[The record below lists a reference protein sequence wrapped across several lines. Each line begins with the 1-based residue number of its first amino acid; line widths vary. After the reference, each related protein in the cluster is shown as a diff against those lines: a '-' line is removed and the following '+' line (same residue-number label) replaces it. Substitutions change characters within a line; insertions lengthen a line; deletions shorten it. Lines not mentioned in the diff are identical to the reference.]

1 MLLMFTRSVT
11 SGLFLESSGT
21 PLMTT
26 QLATTTTT
34 INSQSVT
41 LSKPQSSLHPSTSIL
56 SASHDT
62 ILKTSSTIQIKKSQ
76 KLTASKTESLQNSH
90 VRTQKKESTV
100 LATKL
105 STEPITI
112 MTSATSSKTL
122 SPSKSVFTLTSIQPT
137 LSLKM
142 AESSSKSLQTDIPK
156 SISSSGHLS
165 MPMPS
170 STVVN
175 NGKLDT
181 TETLSASSTI
191 ETIMSHQSLPSSH
204 RTGIVSSSVL
214 QENNSQTKVIH
225 LMSASAGNLLSST
238 PVQFHQTQSSVHP
251 QSISSNFHSSI
262 SLERKMPETVS
273 SQDIK
278 SSILP
283 SSVQHADSSLRLST
297 MQSDQK
303 SMSFS
308 KTVDLET
315 SHFSS
320 IVTTSQING
329 TKILAVS
336 NLKITTS
343 SLSKSDNYSVTSEL
357 ETSQFYSSSIAELSR
372 NFQLFTPSPTIQIL
386 NTKWNNTDTISM
398 FPSSSLFG
406 NKSSAI
412 FQPSSSFSADWMKTY
427 TYSSIELSS
436 TQMTIGVIAPTMTPS
451 LSSAN
456 LSNLQ
461 ILTSSSSEIQE
472 TLFPS
477 SSLSSILPKGSET
490 SVSSQTGNQSL
501 TLLTTSAVHQENTTF
516 IPTSTLVSKTESFL
530 IPTLS
535 IKPYTSSTSSK
546 LFTPHSKTTII
557 PSSSSE
563 KLQNHSMMSNDLPT
577 NPTTTRVVHTT
588 ETMYYPT
595 HRIPQKYNAT
605 IELTFNGQ
613 CEPLHTRRTYEH
625 FVDNVQTLIC
635 KKLRVEHE
643 HVIVHN
649 LTCASVHIH
658 VTFLNITTTN
668 LTGHLQD
675 LINRNKMNVTVYGNQ
690 QELHYQGTA
699 LKMVPFPK
707 SITEIL
713 ARSEEKNTEVV
724 VIIIASA
731 IIVLLVLVGLIVF
744 GRECYRRKRSQTFDL
759 TSTPHVHL
767 KMEDFTLTR
776 IPRTGAWYSDEGVTI
791 QRFSETNGSNI
802 VKSSNGVRKQPAI
815 SCISD
820 MLREKESSGAQL
832 RQFSYTILPSDRR
845 DSQDTTVSTASDGNF
860 RHSTDSLVARQNSN
874 MHGAVNPI
882 YLGDEF
888 PRLLPSAHAEQ
899 QSDLV
904 NGQRDNKALRRK

>member
-1 MLLMFTRSVT
+1 
-11 SGLFLESSGT
+11 
-21 PLMTT
+21 MTT
-26 QLATTTTT
+26 QLATTT

-62 ILKTSSTIQIKKSQ
+62 ILKTSSTAQIKKSQ

-105 STEPITI
+105 STEPIT
-112 MTSATSSKTL
+112 MTTSATSSKTL
-122 SPSKSVFTLTSIQPT
+122 SPSKNVFTLTSIQPT

-156 SISSSGHLS
+156 YISSPGHLSTPISSS
-165 MPMPS
+165 
-170 STVVN
+170 TVGN
-175 NGKLDT
+175 NGKFDAI
-181 TETLSASSTI
+181 ETLSASSTI
-191 ETIMSHQSLPSSH
+191 ETIMSHQPLPSSH

-251 QSISSNFHSSI
+251 ESLSSNFHSTI

-308 KTVDLET
+308 KTVNLET

-343 SLSKSDNYSVTSEL
+343 FLSKSDNYSVTSEL

-406 NKSSAI
+406 NKSNAI

-461 ILTSSSSEIQE
+461 VLTSSSSEIQE

-501 TLLTTSAVHQENTTF
+501 TRLTTSAVHQENTTF

-535 IKPYTSSTSSK
+535 IKPYTLSTSSK

-635 KKLRVEHE
+635 KKLHVEHE

-713 ARSEEKNTEVV
+713 AQSEEKNTEVV

-832 RQFSYTILPSDRR
+832 RQFSYTILPSNRK